1 MGTFDY
7 CKFVHE
13 MIFPLSIQF
22 LLQPSTL
29 PVLTFQRFRILEKKS
44 KCKAANILSNICLR
58 ALLSVTFQSWL
69 GKTAQYNAVNNYMKE
84 ARMKLMKHCLS
95 MWKVFTT
102 GVITRREKC
111 FLMMLFN
118 RWRLYAEEMIDERQ
132 QDTKA
137 LMHWAKHLMAKAF
150 RGLRG
155 ISKETKMSSYS
166 FSSFS
171 SPLTGRI
178 SNTSR
183 KTWTGSSYRPTSIYR
198 SPQRSTLSCRTPD
211 PMSRFTSIQ
220 SRLHLGSLGKPA
232 MGYGSTSSYQDPRQS
247 KNGSYRA
254 STTFNHLSDDFNGQ
268 SIVGDA
274 LSPQWLS
281 KIRRS
286 IPRSSFSR
294 NFTEKTNNTTNPPL
308 NFHYSMPNPSVSVRE
323 NEALFKD
330 KDEIANVL
338 DTMVSIVEQSSAPK
352 NGVGYYQPTI
362 YEYAGYAGCNEELYN
377 RL

>member
-1 MGTFDY
+1 M
-7 CKFVHE
+7 
-13 MIFPLSIQF
+13 
-22 LLQPSTL
+22 
-29 PVLTFQRFRILEKKS
+29 
-44 KCKAANILSNICLR
+44 CLR

-118 RWRLYAEEMIDERQ
+118 RWRLYAEEMIDEKQ
-132 QDTKA
+132 QDYKA
-137 LMHWAKHLMAKAF
+137 LVHWAKNLMSKAF
-150 RGLRG
+150 HGLRV

-178 SNTSR
+178 SNTYG
-183 KTWTGSSYRPTSIYR
+183 KTWTGSRYRPTSIYR

-211 PMSRFTSIQ
+211 PMSRFTSTQ
-220 SRLHLGSLGKPA
+220 SRLQTSCRSSLSLGKTA

-247 KNGSYRA
+247 KNGPYRA
-254 STTFNHLSDDFNGQ
+254 STTFTHLTDDFNGQ

-281 KIRRS
+281 KVRRS

-294 NFTEKTNNTTNPPL
+294 NFTEKTNNTTNPLL

-330 KDEIANVL
+330 KKEIANVL
-338 DTMVSIVEQSSAPK
+338 DTMVSIVEQSSARK
-352 NGVGYYQPTI
+352 NGVGYYQPAI
-362 YEYAGYAGCNEELYN
+362 YAGYAGCNEELYN

>member
-1 MGTFDY
+1 M
-7 CKFVHE
+7 
-13 MIFPLSIQF
+13 
-22 LLQPSTL
+22 
-29 PVLTFQRFRILEKKS
+29 
-44 KCKAANILSNICLR
+44 CLR

-118 RWRLYAEEMIDERQ
+118 RWRLYAEEMIDERK
-132 QDTKA
+132 QDYEA
-137 LMHWAKHLMAKAF
+137 LLHWATHLMSKAF
-150 RGLRG
+150 HGLRV
-155 ISKETKMSSYS
+155 ISKEAKMSSYS

-171 SPLTGRI
+171 SPLAGRI

-183 KTWTGSSYRPTSIYR
+183 KRPDWISYRPTSIYR

-211 PMSRFTSIQ
+211 PMSRFTSTQ
-220 SRLHLGSLGKPA
+220 SRSLGSLGKTA

-247 KNGSYRA
+247 KNGPYRA
-254 STTFNHLSDDFNGQ
+254 STTFNLLTDDFNGQ

-281 KIRRS
+281 KVRRS

-294 NFTEKTNNTTNPPL
+294 NFTEKTNNTTNPLL

-330 KDEIANVL
+330 KKEIANVL
-338 DTMVSIVEQSSAPK
+338 DTMVSIVEQSSARK
-352 NGVGYYQPTI
+352 NGVGYYQPAI
-362 YEYAGYAGCNEELYN
+362 YAGYAGCNEELYN